1 MEKKEWVRVPCQ
13 WNWIPESDE
22 SFQPLWEGT
31 CTVGEHDDWN
41 AKKQQNFLNELN
53 EKYNE
58 KKKEVKKL
66 KKQLKIK
73 SVRKTLNNGP
83 CKEYCPYCRK
93 LLTNWHNYREHVKT
107 HE

>member
-1 MEKKEWVRVPCQ
+1 MMIEM
-13 WNWIPESDE
+13 
-22 SFQPLWEGT
+22 L
-31 CTVGEHDDWN
+31 
-41 AKKQQNFLNELN
+41 KKQQTFLNELN

-58 KKKEVKKL
+58 KKKQVKKL

-73 SVRKTLNNGP
+73 SVRKSLNNGP